1 MTRTRK
7 TPEARRLEILNAA
20 SALFAAKGFAAT
32 SVDEIVRGAGVAKGT
47 FYNYFNTKEE
57 VLSGLATQ
65 MVGEMAREARAIT
78 EDPHLG
84 PIEKLRAI
92 VTGQRQVR
100 DRGDNLVDAL
110 HRPENRELHDRSNV
124 ETVRVF
130 GPILARVVE
139 EGRDLGAFDV
149 ADPLS
154 TVQFVLAGQLFLF
167 GDGVF
172 NWSPLEEEARTRAMI
187 TLVER
192 ALGAAPGSLDGL
204 LQDALQDGATRPPA

>member
-7 TPEARRLEILNAA
+7 TPEARRQEILTAA

-47 FYNYFNTKEE
+47 FYNYFNSKED
-57 VLSGLATQ
+57 VLSGLANQ
-65 MVGEMAREARAIT
+65 MVGEMARDARAIT
-78 EDPHLG
+78 EDPRLG

-92 VTGQRQVR
+92 VTGQRRVR
-100 DRGDNLVDAL
+100 DRGAELVDAL

-154 TVQFVLAGQLFLF
+154 TAQFVLAGQLFLF
-167 GDGVF
+167 GEGVF
-172 NWSPLEEEARTRAMI
+172 NWSPQEEAARTRAMI

-192 ALGAAPGSLDGL
+192 ALGAAAGSLDGL
-204 LQDALQDGATRPPA
+204 LQDALQDSAARG

>member
-192 ALGAAPGSLDGL
+192 ALGAAAGSLDGL